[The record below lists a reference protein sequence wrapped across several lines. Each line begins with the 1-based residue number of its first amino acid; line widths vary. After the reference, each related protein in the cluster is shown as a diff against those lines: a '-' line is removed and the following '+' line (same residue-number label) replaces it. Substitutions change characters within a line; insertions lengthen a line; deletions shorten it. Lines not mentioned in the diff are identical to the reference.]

1 MDILTLGSR
10 EDWRVFRL
18 GQVFRERK
26 EKGSDK
32 EFPPL
37 SVTMKGIVP
46 QLESAAK
53 SDDGD
58 NRKIVRVGDYVINS
72 RSDRKGSGGI
82 SKYEG
87 SVSLISIVLEPIGI
101 APRFAHFLLRSSAF
115 QEEFYRWGHGIV
127 ADLWTTRYADMKNI
141 RLRLP
146 DLSTQCQIADFLD
159 RETTRIDSLIEKKE
173 RLAEL
178 LEYRAK
184 NALRIAVSGGVTVS
198 PSTNEDWLNDISPP
212 WKLIPLKH
220 ITTALGGATPSKDR
234 EEYWEGNIPWVSPK
248 DMKSDV
254 IYDVPDHVFESAIAE
269 SALSR
274 VPAGAVLIV
283 VRGMILARTIP
294 VCRLGNDGTIN
305 QDMKAL
311 LPNIEILSGEYLQRM
326 LQGFDDVLMSLVEE
340 AAHGTKK
347 LRSDRLFN
355 MKFPIPDKATQNRV
369 LRDYEAVRTSSMLLR
384 ERMATSVNRL
394 KEYRSALIT
403 AAVTGQIDVK
413 AYHKRDKTDRTL
425 DRIEAEMSS

>member
-159 RETTRIDSLIEKKE
+159 RETTRIDSLIEKKK
-173 RLAEL
+173 RLSSL
-178 LEYRAK
+178 LEEKLSAEIE
-184 NALRIAVSGGVTVS
+184 NLVSGQFVS
-198 PSTNEDWLNDISPP
+198 PNFRISNDRTGNHHMPSGWVRLRLRRLFSSVDYGISTATQPSGRYKVLGMG
-212 WKLIPLKH
+212 H
-220 ITTALGGATPSKDR
+220 IQNGTVLTGDTGYVDEVDSSLLLRKGDLLFNRT
-234 EEYWEGNIPWVSPK
+234 N
-248 DMKSDV
+248 
-254 IYDVPDHVFESAIAE
+254 
-269 SALSR
+269 SR
-274 VPAGAVLIV
+274 
-283 VRGMILARTIP
+283 
-294 VCRLGNDGTIN
+294 
-305 QDMKAL
+305 
-311 LPNIEILSGEYLQRM
+311 
-326 LQGFDDVLMSLVEE
+326 SLVGKVGLYQDDEKFLTFASYLVRIRPSRLTTSKYLNFLLNSKGVLE
-340 AAHGTKK
+340 RARALAIPSISQSNLNPTKYGTLEVALPPPDVQERIVEK
-347 LRSDRLFN
+347 LTRKLAL
-355 MKFPIPDKATQNRV
+355 IQHVQNP
-369 LRDYEAVRTSSMLLR
+369 LRDSISKLADFRVSI
-384 ERMATSVNRL
+384 V
-394 KEYRSALIT
+394 T
-403 AAVTGQIDVK
+403 AAVTGQIDVQ
-413 AYHKRDKTDRTL
+413 AYHKRGETDRTL